1 MFLPFLAAVPLNRP
15 MNSHPPS
22 QPYHPPRGSN
32 LLSQFLSCYFHS
44 SSALRERFSRSISP
58 WIRAE
63 ALGGT
68 SERDGRTGQRGE
80 REKKKEAGTPREES
94 KRRTARQREKRKE
107 RMRKG
112 EAERETDG
120 RGGERKVRGKETRGL
135 EVEEDQ
141 EREKKERRRGNE
153 IAK

>member
-1 MFLPFLAAVPLNRP
+1 
-15 MNSHPPS
+15 
-22 QPYHPPRGSN
+22 
-32 LLSQFLSCYFHS
+32 
-44 SSALRERFSRSISP
+44 
-58 WIRAE
+58 
-63 ALGGT
+63 
-68 SERDGRTGQRGE
+68 
-80 REKKKEAGTPREES
+80 
-94 KRRTARQREKRKE
+94 
-107 RMRKG
+107 MRKG